1 MSAPVDHTSASLRH
15 SISREP
21 ACESA
26 KFYPHQGT
34 WTEVAYLALPTNH
47 LLGLNVGCL
56 EMLFAPTYFHELIVE
71 FLDDLLRSF
80 VQLI

>member
-1 MSAPVDHTSASLRH
+1 MLYTSASLRH
-15 SISREP
+15 SISGEP

-26 KFYPHQGT
+26 KLYPLQGT

-47 LLGLNVGCL
+47 LLELNVGCQ
-56 EMLFAPTYFHELIVE
+56 EMLFAPTYFGELIVE
-71 FLDDLLRSF
+71 FPDDLLRSF